1 MRNRVWFFCVTGK
14 IVFERTVIVEG
25 ICFQQIRRRRF
36 FVAIL
41 QEGESVKEKINKP
54 NQRHRVVQ
62 YIERKGSIT
71 SLEAIREIGVISL
84 SSRISELRRQG
95 VDIVTEWV
103 NGRNRYDEQFRV
115 KKYSIKKE
123 AM

>member
-1 MRNRVWFFCVTGK
+1 M
-14 IVFERTVIVEG
+14 
-25 ICFQQIRRRRF
+25 
-36 FVAIL
+36 
-41 QEGESVKEKINKP
+41 KEKINKP